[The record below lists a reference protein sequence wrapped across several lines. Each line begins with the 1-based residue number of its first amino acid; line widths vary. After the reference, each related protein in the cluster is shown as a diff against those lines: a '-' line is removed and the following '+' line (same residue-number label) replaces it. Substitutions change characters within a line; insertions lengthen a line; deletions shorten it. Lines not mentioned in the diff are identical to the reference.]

1 MKNLLVALFVM
12 LSLTIQAQTGHVLQG
27 AGAVNFSMGG
37 AATALPINV
46 NGALQWNPAS
56 ITAFDHNE
64 LDVSLALFTAAPQV
78 YAKAPTEQG
87 GFIEGTTE
95 DERGVSPL
103 PTVGAVF
110 ANEDSPFAFGISA
123 FGISGFGVDYPAEAS
138 LPVPENQNF
147 DPTNSNPL
155 LYPQNFGGFGHLFSG
170 YQLLQAGVTGAY
182 EVTDGLSLGIAPTF
196 NYASL
201 EIEPVPIAAPDQNK
215 GYPVGERAT
224 ATGFGF
230 QAGVF
235 YQTEMGLNFGLA
247 YKSTQWFND
256 LEIDGEYLD
265 GSTAPVTNFN
275 LDYPSMIS
283 AGIGYTS
290 EMVDVALDYRYIDYE
305 NTDGF
310 AETGWV
316 IADNGFPTGAV
327 AGFGW
332 ESIHVIAVGVQYKG
346 IEKLPLRV
354 GYTYNTNP
362 ITEDNIFFSASAPAV
377 LENAAQIGFTYEASE
392 NIGISLTY
400 HRGMTT
406 DVSGQLLNPTPTQFG
421 GPWSAENPLG
431 KVPGSEMKSEMHTD
445 VLLIG
450 VTYGF
455 GK

>member
-1 MKNLLVALFVM
+1 MKNLLVAFFTL
-12 LSLTIQAQTGHVLQG
+12 LALALQAQTGHVLQG

-64 LDVSLALFTAAPQV
+64 LDVSLALFTAAPEV
-78 YAKAPTEQG
+78 YAKAPDGFG
-87 GFIEGTTE
+87 GFIEGRTE
-95 DERGVSPL
+95 DERGLSPL

-110 ANEDSPFAFGISA
+110 ANEDSRFAWGVSA
-123 FGISGFGVDYPAEAS
+123 FGISGFGVDYPQETN
-138 LPVPENQNF
+138 LPLPENQNF
-147 DPTNSNPL
+147 DPKNSNPL
-155 LYPQNFGGFGHLFSG
+155 LYPQNMMGFGRVFSG

-182 EVTDGLSLGIAPTF
+182 KITDGLSLGLAPTF

-201 EIEPVPIAAPDQNK
+201 EIEPVPIAAPDQNR
-215 GYPVGERAT
+215 GYPLGKRAT

-247 YKSTQWFND
+247 YKSTQWFSD

-265 GSTAPVTNFN
+265 GSEAPVTAFN
-275 LDYPSMIS
+275 LDYPSIIT
-283 AGIGYTS
+283 AGVGYTS
-290 EMVDVALDYRYIDYE
+290 DLIDVALDYRYIDYE

-316 IADNGFPTGAV
+316 IAENGYPNGAV

-332 ESIHVIAVGVQYKG
+332 ESIHVVAAGVQFKG
-346 IEKLPLRV
+346 VDRLPLRV
-354 GYTYNTNP
+354 GYTFNTNP
-362 ITEDNIFFSASAPAV
+362 ITEDNVFFSLSAPAV
-377 LENAAQIGFTYEASE
+377 LEHAAQIGFTFEATD
-392 NIGISLTY
+392 NIGLSLTY
-400 HRGMTT
+400 HRGMTAEVT
-406 DVSGQLLNPTPTQFG
+406 GQLLNPMFI
-421 GPWSAENPLG
+421 SAEDPLG
-431 KVPGSEMKSEMHTD
+431 KVPTSEITSKMHTD